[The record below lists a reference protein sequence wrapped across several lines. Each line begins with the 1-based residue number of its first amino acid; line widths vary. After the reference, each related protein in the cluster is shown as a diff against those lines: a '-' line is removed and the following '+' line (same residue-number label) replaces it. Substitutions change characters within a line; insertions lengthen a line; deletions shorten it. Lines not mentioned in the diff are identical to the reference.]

1 MIFEENAAVTQT
13 VNFGQL
19 DRLKELLVNAEVAK
33 HREILNR
40 KTAEILELERDR
52 RHLQRELAIVSKGYR
67 DAQVSL
73 EAANY
78 VSESN
83 VATMSQETEKLRA
96 EIGSLKET
104 RFRRESMLKKTT
116 DELRAAQLER
126 DDAMQEMKSYQQK
139 LGEAEVQLQ
148 GVSQE
153 MEAIRRE
160 VRLLENQEA
169 LLAEQLERQRAHGEI
184 LVQENIALRKTVGRW
199 QEKRRRSLLAKCQ
212 QEAPEIAGE
221 SGIAEPLV
229 GAEEVGERSEDPTTA
244 PEESQEAPESSNPLA
259 EEAKELI
266 SKLRE
271 CDEQLQDSFAERSR
285 MSSRLIDAEMENK
298 RLRKALEEQA
308 QYVVQH
314 SAEMQLQHAD
324 ALAKMMGR
332 LRGSKDGAGQGPIPT
347 SSLPPMQADG
357 PSSPQPPPPP
367 SPGQGK
373 AWTSRP
379 TSAGVRK
386 EDSGTTGMDRLHDE
400 LLSLSHSGPRTSQAG
415 DQPGDA
421 THDQERLGAE
431 AASAVVRMQD
441 RMQKLRKLTTAMKI
455 QAMEQEMGSMGD
467 GDPEDEPASPRG
479 PLAAAVEAAAAV
491 QDLHSELDDMC
502 DVTAAVA
509 AALRSSV
516 EENVKTREAVA
527 MLNDQVRMAEEALKS
542 SPALEKDEH
551 LQRCLLKVQ
560 HLKHSTTF
568 YEVSGVFGR
577 LWRDSLD
584 RQARKT
590 RRAFREK
597 AVESTMSGPY
607 VLSPEAGAAVAA
619 ALSEPK
625 NDGSEVAPQGE
636 PPPELL
642 ARRCSLPSPVRP
654 EGSRQNSRRRASA
667 SEAVHA
673 SWGEPIRSQSI
684 RSQNLYLPP
693 AAAPLGSALVIKA
706 VTPSPG
712 QSPRSPSPEE
722 PEVDDLAT
730 VSSSQL
736 RLVHRSPRPRSASA
750 LQSKATGPEKA
761 ELTLEQ
767 AFDQEDPLCQA
778 RARPR
783 VVPPLAERPSSRQST
798 GGRAASKSPRPSI

>member
-1 MIFEENAAVTQT
+1 
-13 VNFGQL
+13 
-19 DRLKELLVNAEVAK
+19 
-33 HREILNR
+33 
-40 KTAEILELERDR
+40 
-52 RHLQRELAIVSKGYR
+52 
-67 DAQVSL
+67 
-73 EAANY
+73 
-78 VSESN
+78 
-83 VATMSQETEKLRA
+83 
-96 EIGSLKET
+96 
-104 RFRRESMLKKTT
+104 
-116 DELRAAQLER
+116 
-126 DDAMQEMKSYQQK
+126 MQEMKSYQQK
-139 LGEAEVQLQ
+139 LGEAEAQLQ

-199 QEKRRRSLLAKCQ
+199 QEKRRQSLLAKCQ
-212 QEAPEIAGE
+212 GEAPEIAGE
-221 SGIAEPLV
+221 SGVAEPSL
-229 GAEEVGERSEDPTTA
+229 GAEENGERSEDPSTA

-285 MSSRLIDAEMENK
+285 MSSRLLDAEMENK

-314 SAEMQLQHAD
+314 NAEMQLQHAD

-332 LRGSKDGAGQGPIPT
+332 LRVSKEDEEAGQGPIPP
-347 SSLPPMQADG
+347 SSLLPPMQADG
-357 PSSPQPPPPP
+357 SSNPQPPPPP
-367 SPGQGK
+367 SPEQGK

-379 TSAGVRK
+379 TSAGVWK
-386 EDSGTTGMDRLHDE
+386 EDSATTGMDRLHDE

-421 THDQERLGAE
+421 AHDQERLGAE
-431 AASAVVRMQD
+431 AASAVVRMQG
-441 RMQKLRKLTTAMKI
+441 RLQKLRKLTTAMKM
-455 QAMEQEMGSMGD
+455 QAMEQEMGSMGE
-467 GDPEDEPASPRG
+467 GDPEDEPVSPRS

-491 QDLHSELDDMC
+491 QELHSELDDMC
-502 DVTAAVA
+502 DVTASVA

-527 MLNDQVRMAEEALKS
+527 MLHDQVRMAEEALKS

-590 RRAFREK
+590 RRASREK

-607 VLSPEAGAAVAA
+607 VLSPEAGSAVAA

-625 NDGSEVAPQGE
+625 NDCSEVFAQGE

-673 SWGEPIRSQSI
+673 SWGVGEPLRSQSI
-684 RSQNLYLPP
+684 RAQNLYLPP

-712 QSPRSPSPEE
+712 QSPRSPNPEE

-730 VSSSQL
+730 VTSSQL
-736 RLVHRSPRPRSASA
+736 RLVHRFPRPRSASA
-750 LQSKATGPEKA
+750 LQTKAPGPEKA

-767 AFDQEDPLCQA
+767 ALDQEDPLCQA

-783 VVPPLAERPSSRQST
+783 VVPPLTERPNSRHST